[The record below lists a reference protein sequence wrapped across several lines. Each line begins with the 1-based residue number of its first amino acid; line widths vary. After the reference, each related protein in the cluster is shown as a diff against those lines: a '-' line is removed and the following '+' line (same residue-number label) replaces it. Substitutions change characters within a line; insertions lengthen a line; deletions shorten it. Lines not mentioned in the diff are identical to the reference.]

1 MYFPCAYCPAQLR
14 RGDEGNLGHAIQ
26 HFGLEEVA
34 AHIHRELERNGMSEL
49 DAHLTVLAF
58 LSPRTGHPVA

>member
-1 MYFPCAYCPAQLR
+1 MYFACVYCPAQLR

-26 HFGLEEVA
+26 HFGLDGIA

-49 DAHLTVLAF
+49 DAHLTVQAF
-58 LSPRTGHPVA
+58 LSARMDHPVS